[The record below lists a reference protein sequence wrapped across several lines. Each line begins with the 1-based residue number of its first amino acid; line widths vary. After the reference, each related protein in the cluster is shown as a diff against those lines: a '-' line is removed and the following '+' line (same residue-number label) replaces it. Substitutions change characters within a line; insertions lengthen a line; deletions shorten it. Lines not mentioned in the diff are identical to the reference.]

1 MWDYGRVYVKEGTE
15 ERRFFCQITKACREG
30 DGVVGPTCI
39 AFTGTTDSN
48 AMNHLAIHG
57 ISSKKTIAV
66 VANEAAAAA
75 AKKRRNDDLA
85 GATKAGNRDRW
96 LKLSFVKTWTIGQFS
111 PFVLGEKRDI
121 RNFMTDIGACRSG
134 VGEEHT
140 IDDSTDAPPP
150 PPPPLNIPPHPHRLR
165 LPRPV
170 PPSQR
175 REGAGGGHVRG
186 HQGEGQGRGCRRR
199 GGGRALH
206 HAHDRHLGGQEEQP
220 QVPRCVLHGEKGA
233 CV

>member
-39 AFTGTTDSN
+39 AFTGTTNSN

-57 ISSKKTIAV
+57 ISSKKTIAL
-66 VANEAAAAA
+66 VAHEAAAAA

-121 RNFMTDIGACRSG
+121 RNFLTDIGACRSG
-134 VGEEHT
+134 VGEEQT
-140 IDDSTDAPPP
+140 IDDSTDAPPS
-150 PPPPLNIPPHPHRLR
+150 PPPLTPTTPSTQTPTSPSSPSITAPCGSWWWTCSRPPRRGSRPR
-165 LPRPV
+165 LPPPGRRAC
-170 PPSQR
+170 PPSR
-175 REGAGGGHVRG
+175 S
-186 HQGEGQGRGCRRR
+186 
-199 GGGRALH
+199 
-206 HAHDRHLGGQEEQP
+206 
-220 QVPRCVLHGEKGA
+220 
-233 CV
+233 

>member
-39 AFTGTTDSN
+39 AFTGTTNSN

-85 GATKAGNRDRW
+85 GAT
-96 LKLSFVKTWTIGQFS
+96 
-111 PFVLGEKRDI
+111 
-121 RNFMTDIGACRSG
+121 DIGACRSG

-150 PPPPLNIPPHPHRLR
+150 PPSTHTT
-165 LPRPV
+165 
-170 PPSQR
+170 PSTQTPTSPSSPSIT
-175 REGAGGGHVRG
+175 A
-186 HQGEGQGRGCRRR
+186 
-199 GGGRALH
+199 
-206 HAHDRHLGGQEEQP
+206 P
-220 QVPRCVLHGEKGA
+220 
-233 CV
+233 